1 MTVTT
6 TKVEMSAERIVT
18 EPMHSPRVVHVDTE
32 DYNLVVVYVE
42 HEVGDDVTPD
52 DLRRLWL
59 HVVKPG
65 TPVEWPLK
73 FAGATKTHLNRLWF
87 VYVSGGQ

>member
-6 TKVEMSAERIVT
+6 TKVEMSAERVLT
-18 EPMHSPRVVHVDTE
+18 EPMYSPRVVHVDTE

-42 HEVGDDVTPD
+42 HAVGDDVRPED
-52 DLRRLWL
+52 VRRLWL

-65 TPVEWPLK
+65 TVVQPPLG

-87 VYVSGGQ
+87 VYVSDGQ